1 MSGQEISAVSFW
13 VAVVLIFIILSA
25 IFGLIVRIWRLVNNA
40 CKDAETQQMAMAAQL
55 KQMQGTLSESLGEL
69 RRANRLTIEQ
79 LELKRAEMT
88 GDFEIV
94 EEPIVPAPVARQSE
108 EKTAHLPGNV
118 PKSFPQL

>member
-13 VAVVLIFIILSA
+13 IVAVLIFIILSA
-25 IFGLIVRIWRLVNNA
+25 IFGLIVRIYQLVSNA
-40 CKDAETQQMAMAAQL
+40 CKDAETQQMAMGAQL
-55 KQMQGTLSESLGEL
+55 KQMQGTLSECLGEL

-94 EEPIVPAPVARQSE
+94 EEPIAPAPVARQTE